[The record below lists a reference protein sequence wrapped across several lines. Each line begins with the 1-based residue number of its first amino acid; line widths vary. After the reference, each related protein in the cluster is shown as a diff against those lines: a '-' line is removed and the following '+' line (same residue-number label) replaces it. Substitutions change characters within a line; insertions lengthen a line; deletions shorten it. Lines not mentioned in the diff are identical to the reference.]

1 MLEEMAIRLRAGE
14 MTFTM
19 SRAKDLIETGR
30 AGRMYNVCSHERG
43 QAFCF
48 HGALFIALF
57 ITWLLCDA
65 RVTLYTTCCA
75 DFIYLLR

>member
-19 SRAKDLIETGR
+19 SRAKEFIDTGR
-30 AGRMYNVCSHERG
+30 TGRLYNVCSHERG
-43 QAFCF
+43 RAFCS
-48 HGALFIALF
+48 HGALFIASF

-65 RVTLYTTCCA
+65 RVPLYTTCCA